1 MPVRVSIVLTDFFA
15 IDVAG
20 SNFGNGTLSKMGRIA
35 WPWRMAMIK
44 SMALDCK
51 GATTP
56 RLHDHRKARSADQS
70 RAVPQLRRLD
80 FS

>member
-35 WPWRMAMIK
+35 WPWRMANIK
-44 SMALDCK
+44 SMALDW
-51 GATTP
+51 
-56 RLHDHRKARSADQS
+56 LI
-70 RAVPQLRRLD
+70 
-80 FS
+80 